1 MNKESKIF
9 IAGHTG
15 MLGNAI
21 NKKLR
26 EKGFNNLLTV
36 ERKILDLQ
44 NKTEVDSFLNSEKPD
59 IIFNAA
65 GKTGGIVANKNYPV
79 DFLQDNLEIQ
89 SNLFSLSLKHAVT
102 YFVFYASSCVYPKL
116 SPQPIKEEYLWQ
128 GTIEETSDAYAA
140 AKIAGLVGCK
150 AYNSQYNKTK
160 FICLLP
166 NSMYGPYDNFDL
178 NNSHV
183 LSALIRKFHDA
194 KLEQK
199 KEIQLWG
206 SGSPMR
212 EFIFSEDVA
221 DASIFAVENAYKLE
235 NKHYN
240 VGSSN
245 DISIKDLA
253 NIIARIVGFEG
264 NIEWD
269 ISKPDGTPRKLLDSK
284 QFLNIGW
291 KPSTS
296 LEKGLEKTYEWFISN
311 T

>member
-1 MNKESKIF
+1 MNRDSKIF

-21 NKKLR
+21 SKKLR

-36 ERKILDLQ
+36 ERKSLDLQ
-44 NKTEVDSFLNSEKPD
+44 NKTEVDSFLNSKKPD

-140 AKIAGLVGCK
+140 AKIAGLIGCK

-166 NSMYGPYDNFDL
+166 NSMYGPFDNFDL

-221 DASIFAVENAYKLE
+221 DASIFAVENADKIE

-253 NIIARIVGFEG
+253 NTIARIVGYEG